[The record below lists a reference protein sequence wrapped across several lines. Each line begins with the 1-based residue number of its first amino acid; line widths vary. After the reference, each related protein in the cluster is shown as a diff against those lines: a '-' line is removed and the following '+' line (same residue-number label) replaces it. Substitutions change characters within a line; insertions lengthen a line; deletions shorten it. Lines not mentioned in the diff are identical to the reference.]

1 MLTKEELKK
10 KEQDHNI
17 QFIVLLQLIVE
28 KIEFLESQGYLY
40 GSIKSFLKNS
50 KTKYEQFITK
60 VFKIQDVV
68 DGQTA
73 QDATNKLV
81 VMQER
86 VEKALL
92 NEYVLTIDERKQRA
106 RGVLRTLI
114 TAPFKEGDD
123 PTRTEARKELLIDDI
138 LEGMEQN
145 NLFNF

>member
-1 MLTKEELKK
+1 MLTKAELKK

-73 QDATNKLV
+73 KDATNKLM

-86 VEKALL
+86 VERALL
-92 NEYVLTIDERKQRA
+92 NEYVLTVDERRQRA
-106 RGVLRTLI
+106 LEVLGAYLI
-114 TAPFKEGDD
+114 KPMAEKALQE
-123 PTRTEARKELLIDDI
+123 
-138 LEGMEQN
+138 MEDK

>member
-17 QFIVLLQLIVE
+17 QFIVLLQLIIE

-60 VFKIQDVV
+60 VFKIQDIVE
-68 DGQTA
+68 GQTA
-73 QDATNKLV
+73 KDATNKLM

-86 VEKALL
+86 VERALF
-92 NEYVLTIDERKQRA
+92 NEYVLTVDERRNRA
-106 RGVLRTLI
+106 LEVLGAYLI
-114 TAPFKEGDD
+114 KPMAEKALKE
-123 PTRTEARKELLIDDI
+123 
-138 LEGMEQN
+138 MEEK